1 MSMFDTILDIIDDK
15 GPISMPELCDE
26 INDKNGKADIGQS
39 VQIADVE
46 AVITRK
52 KDLFKVQDGSIMI
65 DPNKDPIRLRVSL
78 GGHPGPWY
86 KINIDFAQQ
95 HFHYFEWHLSRHSN
109 TKILPKRAGNLAAF
123 KRQMYRYCIWNWLE
137 FYEDDGL
144 RLEDTYWDVK
154 LETKG
159 KIYKMKGNDSYPKE
173 WANFCISLSKLIGK
187 RIC

>member
-1 MSMFDTILDIIDDK
+1 MLDTILDIIEKK
-15 GPISMPELCDE
+15 GPISLLALCAE
-26 INDKNGKADIGQS
+26 INHRNEKAEKGKT
-39 VQIADVE
+39 VQLADVQT
-46 AVITRK
+46 VIDRK
-52 KDLFKVQDGSIMI
+52 KDLFIIQNGEIII

-86 KINIDFAQQ
+86 KINIDFEQ
-95 HFHYFEWHLSRHSN
+95 HQFHYFEWHLSRFSN
-109 TKILPKRAGNLAAF
+109 TNRFPQKAGNIDAF
-123 KRQMYRYCIWNWLE
+123 KRQIYRYRIWNWLE

-159 KIYKMKGNDSYPKE
+159 KVYKMKGYDSYPAE
-173 WANFCISLSKLIGK
+173 WTEFCISLSELIGK